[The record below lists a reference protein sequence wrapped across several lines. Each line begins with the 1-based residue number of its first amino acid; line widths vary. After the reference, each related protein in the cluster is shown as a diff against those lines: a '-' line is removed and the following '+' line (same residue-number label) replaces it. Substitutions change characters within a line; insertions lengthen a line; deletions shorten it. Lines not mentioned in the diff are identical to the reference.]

1 MKTYIM
7 RVIRLMFGL
16 LLYAIGI
23 VLTINADIG
32 YAPWDVFH
40 VGFAS
45 TFGMS
50 IGMAS
55 IITGLAIGVIAV
67 ILGEKIGIGTVLNM
81 VLIGVFV
88 DWIMLAGFV
97 PIATNFFFGVPMMIT
112 GIVTISL
119 ATYFYISAA
128 FGSGPRDSLMVAV
141 TRKTGLP
148 VGFCRGSIEILAVIV
163 GWQLG
168 GKVGVGTI
176 LFAFLIGF
184 FVQTTFKALHFNAT
198 EISHETLDQTFLTI
212 TGKPAK

>member
-7 RVIRLMFGL
+7 RLIRLMFGL

-23 VLTINADIG
+23 VITINADIG

-40 VGFAS
+40 VGFSS

-67 ILGEKIGIGTVLNM
+67 VLGEKIGIGTILNM
-81 VLIGVFV
+81 VMIGVFV
-88 DWIMLAGFV
+88 DWIMLAGFI
-97 PIATNFFFGVPMMIT
+97 PMAISFFSGIMMMII
-112 GIVTISL
+112 GILIISL

-141 TRKTGLP
+141 TRKTKLP
-148 VGFCRGSIEILAVIV
+148 VGFCRGSIEIIAVIV

-176 LFAFLIGF
+176 LFALLIGL
-184 FVQTTFKALHFNAT
+184 FVQTTFKALHFDAT
-198 EISHETLDQTFLTI
+198 KISHETMDQTFLAI
-212 TGKPAK
+212 TRKSNN